1 MDTSVLLCPVNG
13 TMITPRSVIQ
23 SRTFCLS
30 PMSPMPKPMLPWHH
44 GNDPM
49 LEQHNRS
56 NLQKFYN
63 FFTIVKLFEEL
74 AKNLDGIEVKE

>member
-1 MDTSVLLCPVNG
+1 
-13 TMITPRSVIQ
+13 
-23 SRTFCLS
+23 
-30 PMSPMPKPMLPWHH
+30 MSPMPKPMLPWHH